1 MAEKGE
7 KRASQPKRSIETQ
20 PKLSINHPLSRL
32 KALKRL
38 NGLIDVATFRLEYK
52 HTPNPQRL
60 AWARVLARAIAA
72 SAPLL
77 RDTDLDDLLKRVE
90 ALEKASEAEN
100 ERG

>member
-1 MAEKGE
+1 M
-7 KRASQPKRSIETQ
+7 QPRVDSRS
-20 PKLSINHPLSRL
+20 PLSRR

-38 NGLIDVATFRLEYK
+38 NGLIDVASFRLGYK
-52 HTPNPQRL
+52 YTSARDRL
-60 AWARVLARAIAA
+60 AWGRVLARAIAA

-77 RDTDLDDLLKRVE
+77 RDTDLDDLMKRVE